1 MAVCI
6 DSSAG
11 IRGVRSAKCK
21 VTLLV
26 SLTEQHSAVSPG
38 TDPSSLWRPAA
49 DSSWCTYRGNV
60 KYTSCGA
67 DCPAPDTSHLFSVL
81 PFPPLPI
88 LWNVAFLSCITM
100 EFHCIPLWYVLNFT
114 CIFSRL
120 CLQYASVLQA
130 GIIFQAINWLLFFY
144 ILEQK
149 GPLLV
154 GSVIKHTFT
163 TTQNMKLLHILC
175 KFTYPDMTSVSY
187 KHIINNLPE

>member
-1 MAVCI
+1 VI
-6 DSSAG
+6 S
-11 IRGVRSAKCK
+11 
-21 VTLLV
+21 
-26 SLTEQHSAVSPG
+26 
-38 TDPSSLWRPAA
+38 
-49 DSSWCTYRGNV
+49 
-60 KYTSCGA
+60 
-67 DCPAPDTSHLFSVL
+67 
-81 PFPPLPI
+81 
-88 LWNVAFLSCITM
+88 
-100 EFHCIPLWYVLNFT
+100 FT
-114 CIFSRL
+114 CIFSRC